1 MSLSEIRDTIFVGEL
16 SSDSISL
23 ALYAYEQRPFTPFRG
38 VGMGIEISHKIIHVS
53 PLKSWYTWEMHHTR
67 GLTVESI
74 FNLCN
79 EKREL
84 LHNYFANEFPIIDTR
99 FLFSCDW
106 YEKKKP
112 VSVVLCIGC
121 VRRIPQLSLV
131 LGNAPSRGVKN
142 GHIIPLS
149 DR

>member
-1 MSLSEIRDTIFVGEL
+1 MSPSEIREIIFVGKL
-16 SSDSISL
+16 SSDSIPL
-23 ALYAYEQRPFTPFRG
+23 ALYAYEQRPFTLFRG

-53 PLKSWYTWEMHHTR
+53 LLKPWYTWEIHHTL

-84 LHNYFANEFPIIDTR
+84 LHNFFANEFPITDTR

-131 LGNAPSRGVKN
+131 LGNTPSKEVKN